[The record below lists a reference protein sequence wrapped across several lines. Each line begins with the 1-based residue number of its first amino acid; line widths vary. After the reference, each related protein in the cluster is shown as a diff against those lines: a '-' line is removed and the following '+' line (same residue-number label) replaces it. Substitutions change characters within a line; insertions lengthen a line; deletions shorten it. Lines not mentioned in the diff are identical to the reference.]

1 MLPRLAMLYYYSV
14 FRFYTSVFR
23 RFPFAHVYPHF
34 TPFTHILPHFV
45 PVTVFYPVSDTHV
58 FPQLSVIST
67 HVLICVK
74 EATLLVGYCSWMNS
88 MPKIRASY
96 MQALKLNLVFAS
108 LLFEAERNLETPDS
122 SVFVDQ
128 VVGAFPRNRRTPYI
142 LMFLRTG

>member
-1 MLPRLAMLYYYSV
+1 MLYYYSV

-74 EATLLVGYCSWMNS
+74 EATLLVGYCS
-88 MPKIRASY
+88 
-96 MQALKLNLVFAS
+96 
-108 LLFEAERNLETPDS
+108 
-122 SVFVDQ
+122 
-128 VVGAFPRNRRTPYI
+128 
-142 LMFLRTG
+142 